1 VRRYRRDPL
10 TAVLTRTRARPRLP
24 TALLVGAILL
34 IALAA
39 RVAYIEHTSYKA
51 VNDAGTYNRLASMIA
66 RTGDYDTGSAPGSG
80 TGGSKGPTAY
90 FPPGFPYFL
99 GLVDIIDGHQ
109 AGQKPAISG
118 GRLSQAVL
126 GTAAVA
132 LIGLV
137 ALEALGA
144 AEALAALVLA
154 AVYPVLIELSGT
166 LVAENLLI
174 VLMLGAI
181 WTTLRALRSERPFV
195 WIFVTGV
202 LTGLA
207 TLTHQNAILLV
218 IPLGYAI
225 WSSVRR
231 RPDRSRAGVAT
242 LAAPTIFIII
252 TGLTIAPW
260 TIRNAVELHHFIPV
274 SDETG
279 MTLEG
284 TYNPESAVASVPY
297 KWRYY
302 FQIPQ
307 DAQLRKHA
315 GRYEEVAFEDQLQSR
330 ALHYIDAHPLSPLAA
345 AWHNTVRMFELEG
358 SYAWH
363 ASALAIGLH
372 PKVARTGVVA
382 FWLVCLL
389 ALAGVFTRAARAAP
403 KWLWTIPVLFALS
416 VVLINVETPRFREPI
431 DPFLVMLAGCAVAAA
446 VRAAAQRANRRGHPL
461 GSGHGERCPG
471 AELRQG
477 L

>member
-1 VRRYRRDPL
+1 M
-10 TAVLTRTRARPRLP
+10 
-24 TALLVGAILL
+24 ILL

-80 TGGSKGPTAY
+80 AGGSRGPTAY

-99 GLVDIIDGHQ
+99 ALVDIIDGHQ
-109 AGQKPAISG
+109 AGGKGAVSG
-118 GRLSQAVL
+118 ERISQATL
-126 GTAAVA
+126 GTVAVG

-137 ALEALGA
+137 SLEALGG
-144 AEALAALVLA
+144 AEALAALALA
-154 AVYPVLIELSGT
+154 AIYPVLVELSGT

-181 WTTLRALRSERPFV
+181 WTSLRALRSARPYG
-195 WIFVTGV
+195 WICVTGV

-218 IPLGYAI
+218 IPLGFAA
-225 WSSVRR
+225 WSSA
-231 RPDRSRAGVAT
+231 RPRPTRTRAGLRT
-242 LAAPTIFIII
+242 LAAPTIFILI

-260 TIRNAVELHHFIPV
+260 TIRNADQMHHFVPV

-284 TYNPESAVASVPY
+284 TYNPESAAFASVPY

-307 DAQLRKHA
+307 DAGLRRRA
-315 GRYEEVAFEDQLQSR
+315 GRYDEVAFEDELESR
-330 ALHYIDAHPLSPLAA
+330 ALHYIGAHPLAPLSV
-345 AWHNTVRMFELEG
+345 AWHNTLRMFELEG
-358 SYAWH
+358 SFAWQ
-363 ASALAIGLH
+363 ASALSVGLH

-389 ALAGVFTRAARAAP
+389 ALAGAFTAAARAAP
-403 KWLWTIPVLFALS
+403 RWLWTIPVLFALS
-416 VVLINVETPRFREPI
+416 VVIINVETPRFREPI
-431 DPFLVMLAGCAVAAA
+431 DPFLLMLAGCAVASALRLLLG
-446 VRAAAQRANRRGHPL
+446 RAPVRRGRGTVQLP
-461 GSGHGERCPG
+461 GH
-471 AELRQG
+471 AQG
-477 L
+477 VQMVKRLP